1 MKTFWGL
8 IFVCLSTWANA
19 QTYPSKP
26 IRLVVGYPP
35 GGSADFTGRIIAD
48 ELSKELGGAAVVVEN
63 RAGAGGSIASE
74 SVAKSAADGYTILNQ
89 VNHVINRILYKQLS
103 YEDKDF
109 IPVSSVASGAN
120 VMVVNNATPFQNLK
134 ELIDY
139 ARANPGKLFNAS
151 AGFGSAPHL
160 ATCAFEAVS
169 GVKVTSVQF
178 KGGGPAA
185 LALLAGD
192 TQMMVAT
199 APTVMGFIKG
209 GRMRALV
216 VSASQGSP
224 SIPGIPGGDAAGLP
238 GFDSS
243 VWFGLYVP
251 AGTPMEIV
259 RKLHAAA
266 TRGLSKPEVREK
278 FAAQGMD
285 ARPSAS
291 PEAFAAELRAEA
303 QLIER
308 SLKGCGAKVE

>member
-1 MKTFWGL
+1 MRVLVFLFSIFLSGISFSQTF
-8 IFVCLSTWANA
+8 
-19 QTYPSKP
+19 PSKP

-74 SVAKSAADGYTILNQ
+74 FVAKSAPDGYTVLNQ
-89 VNHVINRILYKQLS
+89 VNHAINRNLYKQLS
-103 YEDKDF
+103 YDDKDF
-109 IPVSSVASGAN
+109 IPVISVASGAN

-139 ARANPGKLFNAS
+139 ARAHPGKLFNAS

-160 ATCAFEAVS
+160 ATCAFEAVA

-192 TQMMVAT
+192 TQMMIAT
-199 APTVMGFIKG
+199 APTVMGFVKG

-238 GFDSS
+238 GFDSA

-251 AGTPMEIV
+251 AGTPLEIV
-259 RKLHAAA
+259 RRLHAAA
-266 TRGLSKPEVREK
+266 AKGLSKTDTREK
-278 FAAQGMD
+278 FALQGMD

-303 QLIER
+303 QQIER
-308 SLKGCGAKVE
+308 ALKNCGAKVE